1 MDYSLILF
9 SFTLGIITFF
19 SPCAF
24 PMLPGYISY
33 YLGIKSNYNLNKSKK
48 YKIIMILKNG
58 IFGGIICSIGI
69 ILILAIIG
77 ISISFFGNI
86 IRNIIKDNLIHFDAI
101 VGIILIIMG
110 FFMYSNFNIKFPKII
125 KNAPIIKGYAGL
137 FFYGILYSLVSI
149 SCVIPLFIGLVIR
162 AINTESMIEA
172 ILVFLSYS
180 IGLSFLLVI
189 ITIIVSAA
197 KITIIEKLNKM
208 LPTIQKIGSLLIIF
222 VGIWLLIYYY
232 LLIFK

>member
-1 MDYSLILF
+1 
-9 SFTLGIITFF
+9 
-19 SPCAF
+19 
-24 PMLPGYISY
+24 MLPGYVSY
-33 YLGIKSNYNLNKSKK
+33 YLGIKINYNLNISKK
-48 YKIIMILKNG
+48 NKIITILKNG

-69 ILILAIIG
+69 ILILTIIG
-77 ISISFFGNI
+77 ISISFFGNV
-86 IRNIIKDNLIHFDAI
+86 IRNIIKENLIHFDAI

-110 FFMYSNFNIKFPKII
+110 FLMYSNFNIKLPKII
-125 KNAPIIKGYAGL
+125 KNAPIKKGYSGL

-162 AINTESMIEA
+162 AINTESMIES

-208 LPTIQKIGSLLIIF
+208 LPIIQKIGSLIIIF
-222 VGIWLLIYYY
+222 VGIWLLIYYF
-232 LLIFK
+232 LLISK